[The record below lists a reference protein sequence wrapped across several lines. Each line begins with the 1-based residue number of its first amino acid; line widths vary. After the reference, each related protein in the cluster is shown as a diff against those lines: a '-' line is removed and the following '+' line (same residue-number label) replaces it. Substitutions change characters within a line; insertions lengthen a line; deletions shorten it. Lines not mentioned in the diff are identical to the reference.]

1 MGKKRLTVLK
11 IREILR
17 LHFDA
22 HLSNRQIKDCQRIS
36 KTTVQRC
43 LERFSRN
50 GFSWPLPMDL
60 SDDVLHQRLY
70 PEIAVREGKPQP
82 DWELIH
88 KEMSKQHVTAQLLW
102 EEYRDTVEGGLG
114 RTQFYECYSRFRKTQ
129 IEPVFR
135 LVHKG
140 GEKLFID
147 FSGDGLSYVDRSTGE
162 IVSVV
167 LFVASWGAS
176 SYSFA
181 EAAMDRTLRNWI
193 RLNRHM
199 LRYFACVPGMIVPD
213 NEKTAVTEADKYEP
227 VVHPTYAAFGEHYD
241 TVILPTRPNKPR
253 DKAVVESNVL
263 HIQRFILGRLRNRT
277 FFSLGE
283 INEAIRELLVDYNDR
298 PMQQYKESRRQ
309 RFEEL
314 DKPFAKPL
322 PADDFPYVIIKINVL
337 VANDYHI
344 EYGKHFYSVPH
355 ALCGSRVE
363 VRQTDQIVEIFCR
376 HERVASHPVGTKQ
389 YGRTTQ
395 DEHMPK
401 EHQFVK
407 GWSPEYFL
415 GRAQTVGKN
424 TVELFTTIM
433 AASHHKEVSYRCL
446 MGMLNLKKTYP
457 VERLENAASRAMYF
471 GQKTLRALKS
481 ILEKGLDK
489 EPLPNGGAKAVLQ
502 LPLFHENIRGAEY
515 YDDRRV
521 AL

>member
-22 HLSNRQIKDCQRIS
+22 GLSNRQIEECLRIS

-43 LERFSRN
+43 LERLSRA
-50 GFSWPLPMDL
+50 GLSWPLPVEL
-60 SDDVLHQRLY
+60 DDATLRQRLY
-70 PEIAVREGKPQP
+70 PELPIQEGWPQP
-82 DWELIH
+82 DWEMIH
-88 KEMSKQHVTAQLLW
+88 KEMSRKHVTTQLLW
-102 EEYRDTVEGGLG
+102 EEYRDTVAEGLG
-114 RTQFYECYSRFRKTQ
+114 RSQFYEGYHRFRKLQ
-129 IEPVFR
+129 NEPVFR

-140 GEKLFID
+140 GEKVFVD
-147 FSGDGLSYVDRSTGE
+147 FSGDGLSYVDRLTGE
-162 IVSVV
+162 MVSVV

-181 EAAMDRTLRNWI
+181 EAAMNRTLLNWI
-193 RLNRHM
+193 RLNRRM
-199 LRYFACVPGMIVPD
+199 LRFFACVPGLIVPD
-213 NEKTAVTEADKYEP
+213 NEKSAAIKADKYEP

-241 TVILPTRPNKPR
+241 TVILPTRPNKPK
-253 DKAVVESNVL
+253 DKAVVESNIL

-283 INEAIRELLVDYNDR
+283 INEAIRDFLVEFNER
-298 PMQQYKESRRQ
+298 PMQQYKESRRA

-322 PADDFPYVIIKINVL
+322 PAEDFPYVVVKIDVM
-337 VANDYHI
+337 VAPEYHVEFS
-344 EYGKHFYSVPH
+344 EYFYSAPH
-355 ALCGSRVE
+355 VLCGSRVDI
-363 VRQTDQIVEIFCR
+363 RQTDQVVEIF
-376 HERVASHPVGTKQ
+376 HGLERVASHPIGTKR

-415 GRAQTVGKN
+415 NRAQAVGKN
-424 TVELFTTIM
+424 TVALFTAIM
-433 AASHHKEVSYRCL
+433 AASRHKEVSYRCL
-446 MGMLNLKKTYP
+446 MGMLNLQKTYP
-457 VERLENAASRAMYF
+457 VERLENAAVRAIHFRQM
-471 GQKTLRALKS
+471 TLRVLKT
-481 ILEKGLDK
+481 ILEKGLDR
-489 EPLPNGGAKAVLQ
+489 EPLPNGGANPVLQ

-515 YDDRRV
+515 YDDRR
-521 AL
+521 AAI

>member
-11 IREILR
+11 IREVLR

-22 HLSNRQIKDCQRIS
+22 HLSNRQIEDCQRVS

-43 LERFSRN
+43 LERLSRT
-50 GFSWPLPMDL
+50 GLSWPLPDDMDDSAL
-60 SDDVLHQRLY
+60 RQRMY
-70 PEIAVREGKPQP
+70 PELSMREGKPQP
-82 DWELIH
+82 DWEMIH
-88 KEMSKQHVTAQLLW
+88 KEMSRKHVTAQLLW
-102 EEYRDTVEGGLG
+102 EEYRDTMEDGLG
-114 RTQFYECYSRFRKTQ
+114 RSQFYECYNRFRKTHA
-129 IEPVFR
+129 EPVFR

-162 IVSVV
+162 IASVV

-181 EAAMDRTLRNWI
+181 EAAMDRTLPNWI
-193 RLNRHM
+193 RLNRRM
-199 LRYFACVPGMIVPD
+199 LRFFACVPGLIVPD
-213 NEKTAVTEADKYEP
+213 NEKTAAIEADKYEP

-263 HIQRFILGRLRNRT
+263 HIQRFILGRLRDRT
-277 FFSLGE
+277 FFSLAE
-283 INEAIRELLVDYNDR
+283 INEAIQELLVEFNER
-298 PMQQYKESRRQ
+298 PMQQYKESRRA

-322 PADDFPYVIIKINVL
+322 PAEDFPYVVIKIDVL

-355 ALCGSRVE
+355 VLCGSRVE
-363 VRQTDQIVEIFCR
+363 VRQTDQVVEIF
-376 HERVASHPVGTKQ
+376 HGQERVASHCVGTKR
-389 YGRTTQ
+389 YGRTTVT
-395 DEHMPK
+395 EHMPK
-401 EHQFVK
+401 DHQFVK

-415 GRAQTVGKN
+415 DRARMIGPN
-424 TVELFTTIM
+424 TTELFTSIM
-433 AASHHKEVSYRCL
+433 AAASHKEVSYRCL
-446 MGMLNLKKTYP
+446 MGMLNLQKTYP
-457 VERLENAASRAMYF
+457 IERLENAAARATYF
-471 GQKTLRALKS
+471 RQKTVRVLKS

-489 EPLPNGGAKAVLQ
+489 EPLPNGGEKLVLQ

-515 YDDRRV
+515 YDDRR
-521 AL
+521 AAI